1 LSALSACAGLSA
13 GLRRSLPACT
23 GVAVSREGEEIF
35 LGGILLC

>member
-1 LSALSACAGLSA
+1 MPARPACAGLSA
-13 GLRRSLPACT
+13 GLP